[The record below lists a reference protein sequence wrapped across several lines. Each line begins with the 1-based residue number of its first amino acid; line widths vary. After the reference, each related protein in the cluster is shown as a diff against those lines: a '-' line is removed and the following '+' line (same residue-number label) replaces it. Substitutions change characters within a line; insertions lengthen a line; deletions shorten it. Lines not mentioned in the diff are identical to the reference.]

1 MFKKSILTAFI
12 LVFLV
17 NSYAVFAQKT
27 PDVDKLSDKQIEFF
41 IQEAERRGMSEAQVE
56 AAALANGYSPE
67 AVAKIRERINRLKTG
82 TTSTSQTINETTRQ
96 QLGELSERTVLQ
108 ATNELEDG
116 VEKDSTTTPSVKK
129 LDIFGRNFFNNKKM
143 DFAPNLRI
151 ATPKWYVLGPDDEL
165 KVDITGYAYQHYDL
179 KISPEGTVKIENL
192 APIYV
197 NGQTVEEAKKKIVG
211 RLSSLFAGLRN
222 NTLQADVTLGSV
234 RSIQVTLIG
243 EVQTPGTYT
252 LSSLASAFNALYLS
266 GGPNENGSLRNIHV
280 FRNHKLYRTID
291 IYDFLLK
298 GDLVDNVSLHDQD
311 VIHIPM
317 IDKKVVIDGEVKRPA
332 IYELKANETYADL
345 LKFSGG
351 YTENAYHEAITVYR
365 NTSKEKQ
372 LITLEPK
379 NTTTFL
385 TQNGDK
391 FAVGAIL
398 ERFENR
404 VEVLGA
410 VFRPGEFAITN
421 GLKTIK
427 QLIAAA
433 EGVREDAFLG
443 RAILIRKN
451 KTLDP
456 EFISIN
462 LEKLFKGEVED
473 IALQREDQ
481 LLIKSI
487 TELREIRNV
496 QIEGFV
502 NSPGKYD
509 YVDNMTVKDLVMIA
523 GGFADGATNKRIE
536 VAKRILSDNATE
548 NSVEIISIDI
558 DEMLSGENKL
568 FLNPFDKVF
577 VRKLSNYEEQ
587 QVVEIVGEITYPGK
601 YTIKKKEDRISDL
614 IERAGGIKA
623 EGYWEGIR
631 FSREGKLVAVNV
643 AKVKNN
649 PTANENL
656 LLQKGD
662 KIEVPK
668 QKETVT
674 MRGQLLSPTEVAF
687 QSKLRFTD
695 YVAQA
700 GGFTD
705 SAYVKKTYVTYAN
718 GLTDRTR
725 SFMGMKIYP
734 RVERGMIVYVPVRS
748 RVRMTA
754 AERISIST
762 GFISLSAVLLTLMRL
777 L

>member
-67 AVAKIRERINRLKTG
+67 AVAKVRERINRLKTG
-82 TTSTSQTINETTRQ
+82 TTSTSQTINEATRQ

-108 ATNELEDG
+108 ATSELGEG
-116 VEKDSTTTPSVKK
+116 LKKDSTTTTSVKK
-129 LDIFGRNFFNNKKM
+129 LDIFGRSFFNNKKM

-332 IYELKANETYADL
+332 IYEMKANETYADL

-351 YTENAYHEAITVYR
+351 YNENAYHEAITVYR

-451 KTLDP
+451 KILDP

-481 LLIKSI
+481 LVIKSI

-496 QIEGFV
+496 EIEGFV

-587 QVVEIVGEITYPGK
+587 QIVEIVGEITYPGK

-614 IERAGGIKA
+614 IERAGGIKT

-631 FSREGKLVAVNV
+631 FLREGRLVAVNV
-643 AKVKNN
+643 AKIKNN
-649 PTANENL
+649 PAANENL

-662 KIEVPK
+662 KLEVPK

-674 MRGQLLSPTEVAF
+674 MRGELLNPTEIAF
-687 QSKLRFTD
+687 QPKLRFTD
-695 YVAQA
+695 YIAQA

-748 RVRMTA
+748 RVRMTT
-754 AERISIST
+754 AERISLST
-762 GFISLSAVLLTLMRL
+762 GLVSLSAVLLTLIRL